1 MGTTRQA
8 FAFARV
14 AMAGLVGL
22 QLSIGAAPAQASDKV
37 IKIGALLATSG
48 AGSYQGAQQKEGAEL
63 AIELLNKS
71 GVNGYKFQLH
81 HEDSA
86 CGPLPA
92 TQAAKRLIETV
103 KPDVVIGESCSDG
116 TLAVMPLMQQ
126 AETPLINASASALR
140 ITEPG
145 NPWTFRIFPP
155 AVMQSD
161 NFSKHVYEKLGAR
174 TAVLL
179 FENTN
184 AGIDT
189 IDTFE
194 KAFVAKGGKVLA
206 KIGFGRDVNDFTAIA
221 TRLAGLGPID
231 VIPTASLEGQG
242 VKIAQALAQA
252 GVTKAGGGKAIQL
265 SNIWLPAGFDEKAGK
280 AATGFIRIV
289 QFDHLE
295 TRKPVVDFLAAYRA
309 KFGADK
315 TPSHLQAQGFDQV
328 MLVADAVRRGATNAK
343 SIRDKLLETNKLEG
357 VTGHIVFDGNRQN
370 SSPDTMHYVETQA
383 DLTWKSLNWN

>member
-1 MGTTRQA
+1 MGQTRRA
-8 FAFARV
+8 LAIASIAV
-14 AMAGLVGL
+14 AGFVGL
-22 QLSIGAAPAQASDKV
+22 QLLAGSANAQNSTKI

-63 AIELLNKS
+63 AIELLNKT

-92 TQAAKRLIETV
+92 TQAGKRLIETV
-103 KPDVVIGESCSDG
+103 KPDVIIGESCSDG
-116 TLAVMPLMQQ
+116 TLAVMPLVQQ
-126 AETPLINASASALR
+126 AQIPLINASASSLK

-145 NPWTFRIFPP
+145 NPWTFRILPH
-155 AVMQSD
+155 AQMQSE
-161 NFSKHVYEKLGAR
+161 NFSNHVYEKLGAR

-189 IDTFE
+189 IDSFE
-194 KAFVAKGGKVLA
+194 KAFVAKGGKILA

-231 VIPTASLEGQG
+231 IIPTASLEGQG

-295 TRKPVVDFLAAYRA
+295 QRKPVQDFLASYRA

-315 TPSHLQAQGFDQV
+315 TPSHLQAQGYDQV
-328 MLVADAVRRGATNAK
+328 MLIADTVRRGATDAK
-343 SIRDKLLETNKLEG
+343 SIRDKLLETKNLEG
-357 VTGHIVFDGNRQN
+357 ATGHVVFDGKHQN
-370 SSPDTMHYVETQA
+370 SSVDTMHYVETTA
-383 DLTWKSLNWN
+383 DLNWKSLNWN